1 MWYTLRIWILC
12 SIRKLRDEKLRKR
25 LEQNLQRKGCAST
38 GCLNVGSQT
47 GPSSGFHAFN
57 FIYVFAQA
65 RVSEASAFLTEFR
78 WKVQPYMKHRRA
90 WNASN
95 RAGDISSAV
104 VSASDWKVGCSKVT
118 RHSIPWTRAFAAT
131 APTKSIIQASACRQL
146 LNKSV
151 ALHAIKK
158 KKKILE
164 YTASKAWGASE
175 TMIQCSVLLSASTF
189 DDAPLRPTNP
199 IQCQHYKFPV
209 HRKSPALNTANN
221 WRRVTTCY

>member
-158 KKKILE
+158 K
-164 YTASKAWGASE
+164 
-175 TMIQCSVLLSASTF
+175 
-189 DDAPLRPTNP
+189 
-199 IQCQHYKFPV
+199 
-209 HRKSPALNTANN
+209 
-221 WRRVTTCY
+221 